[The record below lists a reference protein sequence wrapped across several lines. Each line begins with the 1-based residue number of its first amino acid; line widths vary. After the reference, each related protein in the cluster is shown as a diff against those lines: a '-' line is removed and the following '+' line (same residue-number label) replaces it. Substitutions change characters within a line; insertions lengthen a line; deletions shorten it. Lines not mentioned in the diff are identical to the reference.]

1 MFENLVVQP
10 LFNLLVLIYALI
22 PGHNF
27 GIALIVFT
35 VLIRLM
41 MWPLLKKQLHHT
53 REIRKLQPELK
64 KIKKATKGDKQK
76 ESMLVMELYKER
88 QISPFGSL
96 GIIIVQFII
105 MIGLYSGV
113 SKVVKDTEA
122 IKTLTYGWI
131 ANLSWMKELFSD
143 LSKFDETVVHVIDLS
158 RPAIGPEGLYFW
170 GLLLVI
176 GSAAVQFFQ
185 SSQLLPKDKDAKK
198 LRTILKEAGTG
209 RQAEQADIN
218 AAIGQNTRYIIPVM
232 ILFFTVTLPSA
243 LSLYWLTGGLVA
255 LWQQSKILGQ
265 DEDELEETADKT
277 EEKDIIEGEII
288 EKPKAKKVNKTKQ
301 ANKKSSTKSK
311 KRRKK

>member
-64 KIKKATKGDKQK
+64 KIKQASKGDKQK

-122 IKTLTYGWI
+122 IKTLTYDWI

-170 GLLLVI
+170 GLLLVV
-176 GSAAVQFFQ
+176 GSAVVQFLQ

-209 RQAEQADIN
+209 KQAEQADIN

-255 LWQQSKILGQ
+255 LWQQSRILGQ
-265 DEDELEETADKT
+265 DEDELEEAADKT
-277 EEKDIIEGEII
+277 EEKKIIEGEII
-288 EKPKAKKVNKTKQ
+288 EKSKTKKTSKSKQ
-301 ANKKSSTKSK
+301 SNKKTSTKSK
-311 KRRKK
+311 KKRKK

>member
-64 KIKKATKGDKQK
+64 KIRQASKGDKQK

-122 IKTLTYGWI
+122 IKTLTYDWI

-170 GLLLVI
+170 GLLLVV
-176 GSAAVQFFQ
+176 GSAVVQFLQ

-198 LRTILKEAGTG
+198 LRTILK
-209 RQAEQADIN
+209 
-218 AAIGQNTRYIIPVM
+218 
-232 ILFFTVTLPSA
+232 
-243 LSLYWLTGGLVA
+243 
-255 LWQQSKILGQ
+255 
-265 DEDELEETADKT
+265 
-277 EEKDIIEGEII
+277 
-288 EKPKAKKVNKTKQ
+288 
-301 ANKKSSTKSK
+301 
-311 KRRKK
+311 

>member
-64 KIKKATKGDKQK
+64 KIKQASKGDKQK

-122 IKTLTYGWI
+122 IKTLTYDWI

-170 GLLLVI
+170 GLLLVV
-176 GSAAVQFFQ
+176 GSADVQFLQ

-209 RQAEQADIN
+209 KQAEQADIN

-255 LWQQSKILGQ
+255 LWQQSRILGQ
-265 DEDELEETADKT
+265 DEDELEEAADKT
-277 EEKDIIEGEII
+277 EEKKIIEGEII
-288 EKPKAKKVNKTKQ
+288 EKSKTKKTSKSKQ
-301 ANKKSSTKSK
+301 SNKKTSTKSK
-311 KRRKK
+311 KKRKK